1 MPPNPD
7 GVAKVEELKDLE
19 ATLANNI
26 FLYIDLDAL
35 PGALQM
41 RETCLAHQPQR
52 NDPSRDTYL
61 VLRIQLWAG
70 FFPVFLDQ
78 GRRRIRPTKL
88 AWIRIESERLNLLEL
103 LSSLLKLVARLE
115 LQTENPFAEIAG
127 EYSGPNVSRARNCH
141 GTAGY
146 SRVCKSPIGS

>member
-26 FLYIDLDAL
+26 FLYIDLDAV

-41 RETCLAHQPQR
+41 RKACLTHQPQR
-52 NDPSRDTYL
+52 NDPSRDAYL
-61 VLRIQLWAG
+61 VLRVQLWAS

-78 GRRRIRPTKL
+78 GRCRIGPTKL
-88 AWIRIESERLNLLEL
+88 AWVRIESERLNLLEL

-115 LQTENPFAEIAG
+115 LQ
-127 EYSGPNVSRARNCH
+127 
-141 GTAGY
+141 
-146 SRVCKSPIGS
+146 